1 MSGAVVTVRGPS
13 GELCVDLIEAARN
26 MSAAEQQ
33 KLFRHIGRN
42 ITDQDC
48 QSAMDAL
55 AEGVVES
62 RKTAAQEILG
72 GKWPVRPPIPT
83 KVLRRFVDA
92 QLKIVLSVCKIP
104 ELYFEDE
111 TK

>member
-1 MSGAVVTVRGPS
+1 MSGAVVTVRG
-13 GELCVDLIEAARN
+13 LCVDLMEVARN
-26 MSAAEQQ
+26 MTAAEQQ
-33 KLFRHIGRN
+33 KLFRHIGRD

-55 AEGVVES
+55 AEGIVES
-62 RKTAAQEILG
+62 RKRTAQEILN

-92 QLKIVLSVCKIP
+92 QLKSVLSVCKIP
-104 ELYFEDE
+104 ELYFEEE

>member
-42 ITDQDC
+42 ITAQDC
-48 QSAMDAL
+48 QSAMTPWRR
-55 AEGVVES
+55 ES
-62 RKTAAQEILG
+62 WRAAKERRKKSLTANG
-72 GKWPVRPPIPT
+72 WCS
-83 KVLRRFVDA
+83 RRSRQKCCA
-92 QLKIVLSVCKIP
+92 AS
-104 ELYFEDE
+104 
-111 TK
+111 